1 MTSRSENVQDVTLT
15 YVDLQ
20 SHRDALQTEQ
30 ERLLQLLEQAE
41 SIEDIITMNSACPM

>member
-1 MTSRSENVQDVTLT
+1 MT

-20 SHRDALQTEQ
+20 SHRDALRTEQ

-41 SIEDIITMNSACPM
+41 SVEDIITIEQRLSDVR